1 MRSPGLRRIVHTRS
15 LSVSDRSSEP
25 TQPFGRSASR
35 ANSCFSAAGH
45 STLTWLFEA
54 FSFMDI
60 AMAFLLA
67 IWAKL

>member
-1 MRSPGLRRIVHTRS
+1 L
-15 LSVSDRSSEP
+15 
-25 TQPFGRSASR
+25 
-35 ANSCFSAAGH
+35 NSCFSAAVH